1 MNAERDFLIRE
12 AQKNDLEAILAIN
25 NYVIQTSTSNYD
37 WDIKEL
43 AWQKNWFQEKQIGN
57 WPVFV
62 VESEGRTVGFGTY
75 GPFRLKQGYA
85 KTVEHTIYIAEGF
98 QSKGF
103 GGALLEQLINTAT
116 KNGFHIMIAG
126 IDADND
132 RSISFHQD
140 HGFETVALFK
150 EVGFKFNRWLDL
162 VFMQLDLS
170 RE

>member
-85 KTVEHTIYIAEGF
+85 KTVDEALANARKLNTPVKKIRVFDFDDTLARTKSIVFYTKPDGTEGQLTAEEFAEKGADLVAEGAVMDF
-98 QSKGF
+98 S
-103 GGALLEQLINTAT
+103 
-116 KNGFHIMIAG
+116 
-126 IDADND
+126 D
-132 RSISFHQD
+132 
-140 HGFETVALFK
+140 
-150 EVGFKFNRWLDL
+150 FNIVL
-162 VFMQLDLS
+162 
-170 RE
+170 